1 MYCNKKP
8 LDVLS
13 GFCRQKK
20 ADQTQVPSALAF
32 MDLSSAVADEAQPN
46 VLNAGDNQ
54 CIIYTGANYTGE
66 SYVLELPEGEDSIRF
81 AYNYGDFP
89 NDKMVSWR
97 CGAKIRYHFCYAVGE
112 YECLPNDPSNGESG
126 VGAWNSPEM
135 GSPGTVSVI
144 YLFAYSDMD
153 NPAIT
158 FFDSHDCTHASH
170 FI

>member
-1 MYCNKKP
+1 MYCYNYGG
-8 LDVLS
+8 VTS

-54 CIIYTGANYTGE
+54 CIIYTGANNTGE

-81 AYNYGDFP
+81 SYTNGDFP
-89 NDKMVSWR
+89 NDTMVSWR
-97 CGAKIRYHFCYAVGE
+97 CGAKVRYHFCYDGD
-112 YECLPNDPSNGESG
+112 CFTNPSNGETG
-126 VGAWNSPEM
+126 AGAWNSPEM
-135 GSPGTVSVI
+135 GRTRVISVI

-158 FFDSHDCTHASH
+158 FFDSHDCRHASH

>member
-1 MYCNKKP
+1 MYCYNYGG
-8 LDVLS
+8 VTS

-126 VGAWNSPEM
+126 AGAWNSPEM